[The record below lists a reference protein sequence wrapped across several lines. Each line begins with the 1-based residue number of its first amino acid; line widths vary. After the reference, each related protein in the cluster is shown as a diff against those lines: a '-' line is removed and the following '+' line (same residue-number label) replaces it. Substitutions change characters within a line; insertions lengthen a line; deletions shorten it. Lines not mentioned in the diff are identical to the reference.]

1 MSIPTLLG
9 VTTGRIGVGLGLGE
23 HTQAIL
29 DVIRPLGQ
37 VIAGLFIIRWMLAT
51 LGGRL
56 HPLGALGVSMA
67 TVVLLFPFVQAWYL
81 LWAVI
86 PLAAWATGAWFRI
99 STIAASTIIA
109 IVVMPT
115 SSNTSGIVLAQGVLA
130 GVIMVAA
137 LTALFFEERSPHL
150 WRRRRTGADEAGTSD
165 DETDA
170 EPAERT
176 PTP

>member
-1 MSIPTLLG
+1 MPTLLS
-9 VTTGRIGVGLGLGE
+9 VTTGRIGVTLGLGE

-29 DVIRPLGQ
+29 EVARPIGQ
-37 VIAGLFIIRWMLAT
+37 LVAALFIVRWMLAT

-67 TVVLLFPFVQAWYL
+67 TVVLFFPFVQAWYL

-99 STIAASTIIA
+99 STIAASAIIA

-115 SSNTSGIVLAQGVLA
+115 SSNTSGVVLAQGLLA
-130 GVIMVAA
+130 GVIMVAV
-137 LTALFFEERSPHL
+137 LTALFFEDRAP
-150 WRRRRTGADEAGTSD
+150 RRRRRRGPVSDDDEATAGS
-165 DETDA
+165 A
-170 EPAERT
+170 SARR
-176 PTP
+176 